1 MGSGHALEQDN
12 KLMKVTGGI
21 VGLTQNPSALNRF
34 FLIAPVLNSISTK
47 FQSIYGCDAST
58 QRTQHYQLLGDHLH
72 RQVRNTKKLID
83 VMDTFELT
91 FTENDAAFNVLSKA
105 VIPDFVDKR
114 LHGDV
119 SIWAPF
125 KKRNLKS
132 FKTELNKTLKSTV
145 QGKIVQLKED
155 KSLISRFLITSRKR
169 PEIDLEFCLGNFE
182 FSVVPKALFSPD
194 GEPLPS
200 TDKSKILHQIEELAK
215 QYVDTEVPNDAELHQ
230 QNRVLILDGM
240 AVVNQL
246 NKNMKVKTCKVSIV
260 KHTKRYKTIIM
271 QRDISISQCYEAVGP
286 RRAKALLGF
295 HAITGC
301 DQTGRFNGKT
311 KGGGSIS

>member
-1 MGSGHALEQDN
+1 M
-12 KLMKVTGGI
+12 
-21 VGLTQNPSALNRF
+21 
-34 FLIAPVLNSISTK
+34 
-47 FQSIYGCDAST
+47 YGCDAST

-91 FTENDAAFNVLSKA
+91 FTENDAVFNVLSKA
-105 VIPDFVDKR
+105 VIPDQVSDEILQHETIGLDLHKDFVDKR

-145 QGKIVQLKED
+145 PGKIVQLKED
-155 KSLISRFLITSRKR
+155 KSLISRFLITSRKQ

-230 QNRVLILDGM
+230 QNRV
-240 AVVNQL
+240 
-246 NKNMKVKTCKVSIV
+246 
-260 KHTKRYKTIIM
+260 
-271 QRDISISQCYEAVGP
+271 
-286 RRAKALLGF
+286 
-295 HAITGC
+295 
-301 DQTGRFNGKT
+301 
-311 KGGGSIS
+311 